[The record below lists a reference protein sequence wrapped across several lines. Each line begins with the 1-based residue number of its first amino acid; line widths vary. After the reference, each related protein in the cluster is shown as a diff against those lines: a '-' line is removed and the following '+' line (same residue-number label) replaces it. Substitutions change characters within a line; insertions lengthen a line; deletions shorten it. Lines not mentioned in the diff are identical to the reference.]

1 MPGPVTDRFD
11 DQFVRSALGIV
22 GGGDAERGFT
32 SIGTDTR
39 RLSAGAL
46 FVALVGERFDGHDH
60 LAAAQAAGARG
71 AVVRRGTPP
80 VPGLPMYEVDDT
92 LHAYGELAHA
102 HRMRIR
108 GPVIAVTGQNG
119 KTSTKEMLAAALGT
133 RWRTHRTPANDNNLV
148 GVPQT
153 ILAAPPETEALV
165 VEAGANLPGE
175 IARYRAIIAPD
186 IALVL
191 NAGAGH
197 LEGFGSVAGVVREKL
212 ELVREVPLAI
222 VGVVP
227 PELADGARAR
237 GAGRVITAGLVEA
250 DVTPDHVVMT
260 AHGAPRITKAGR
272 AFTLAARGK
281 HQAGNAMFVWAVA
294 EELGLDLD
302 AVARALETFTLPG
315 GRGELVEHGRMTIL
329 HDGYNAN
336 PESFRSA
343 IALADA
349 MRTGRRLVVVAGT
362 MRELGSESAA
372 LHQEVAA
379 ALAALGPEVLAL
391 VGDFVPAFAPWRATF
406 RGELL
411 ETPDAVAMGPLL
423 APRLRDDDLV
433 LLKGS
438 RGTALERILP
448 AILARAP
455 SA

>member
-1 MPGPVTDRFD
+1 MSSHFD
-11 DQFVRSALGIV
+11 DAFVHEALGIS
-22 GGGDAERGFT
+22 GGGDSARGYT
-32 SIGTDTR
+32 AISTDTR
-39 RLSAGAL
+39 RLPAGAL
-46 FVALVGERFDGHDH
+46 FVALAGERFDGHDH
-60 LAAAQAAGARG
+60 LLAAHAAGAAA

-80 VPGLPMYEVDDT
+80 VTDLPYYEVEDT
-92 LHAYGELAHA
+92 LRAYGELAHA

-108 GPVIAVTGQNG
+108 GPVIAITGQNG
-119 KTSTKEMLAAALGT
+119 KTSTKEMLAAALST

-153 ILAAPPETEALV
+153 ILAAPPDTEALV
-165 VEAGANLPGE
+165 IEAGANLPGE

-212 ELVREVPLAI
+212 ELARDVPVAI
-222 VGVVP
+222 VGVMP

-237 GAGRVITAGLVEA
+237 GARRVITAGLFDA
-250 DVTPDHVVMT
+250 DVTPDQVEMT
-260 AHGAPRITKAGR
+260 SAGVPRISKAGR
-272 AFTLAARGK
+272 TFTLAARGV
-281 HQAGNAMFVWAVA
+281 HQAGNAMFAWAVA

-302 AVARALETFTLPG
+302 AVAQALEAFTLPG
-315 GRGELVEHGRMTIL
+315 GRGELVEHGRMTIV

-343 IALADA
+343 IALAGA
-349 MRTGRRLVVVAGT
+349 MRAGRRLVFVAGT
-362 MRELGSESAA
+362 MRELGQESET
-372 LHQEVAA
+372 LHQEVAG
-379 ALAALGPEVLAL
+379 ALAELAPEVLAL
-391 VGDFVPAFAPWRATF
+391 VGDFVPAFVPWREGF

-411 ETPDAVAMGPLL
+411 EAPDAGMMGPLL
-423 APRLRDDDLV
+423 AARLQDDDLV

-455 SA
+455 ST

>member
-1 MPGPVTDRFD
+1 VSDRFD
-11 DQFVRSALGIV
+11 NRFVREALGLV
-22 GGGDAERGFT
+22 GGGDTAQGYT
-32 SIGTDTR
+32 AIGTDTR
-39 RLSAGAL
+39 RLPAGAL
-46 FVALVGERFDGHDH
+46 FVALAGERFDGHDH
-60 LAAAQAAGARG
+60 LAAARDAGARA

-80 VPGLPMYEVDDT
+80 VPGLPCYEVDDT
-92 LHAYGELAHA
+92 LRAYGDLAHA
-102 HRMRIR
+102 HRQRIH

-133 RWRTHRTPANDNNLV
+133 KWRTHRTPANDNNLV

-153 ILAAPPETEALV
+153 ILAAPADTEALV
-165 VEAGANLPGE
+165 IEAGANLPGE
-175 IARYRAIIAPD
+175 IARYRDIIDPD

-212 ELVREVPLAI
+212 ELTRDVPLAI

-227 PELADGARAR
+227 PELAEGARAR
-237 GAGRVITAGLVEA
+237 GARRVITAGLA
-250 DVTPDHVVMT
+250 DAEITPDRVEMT
-260 AHGAPRITKAGR
+260 PTGAPRITKAGR
-272 AFTLAARGK
+272 VFTLAARGG

-302 AVARALETFTLPG
+302 AVARALEAFTLPG
-315 GRGELVEHGRMTIL
+315 GRGELLEHGRMTIL

-343 IALADA
+343 IALAAA
-349 MRTGRRLVVVAGT
+349 MRAGRRLVVVAGT
-362 MRELGSESAA
+362 MRELGVESAA
-372 LHQEVAA
+372 LHREVAEG
-379 ALAALGPEVLAL
+379 LAELAPEVLAL
-391 VGDFVPAFAPWRATF
+391 VGEFVPAFAAWRAGF
-406 RGELL
+406 GGELL
-411 ETPDAVAMGPLL
+411 EAADAAAMGPLL

>member
-1 MPGPVTDRFD
+1 VTERFD
-11 DQFVRSALGIV
+11 DAFVRAALRIV
-22 GGGDAERGFT
+22 GGGEVAGGFPAI
-32 SIGTDTR
+32 STDTR
-39 RLSAGAL
+39 RLPPGAL

-60 LAAAQAAGARG
+60 LAAARDAGARA

-80 VPGLPMYEVDDT
+80 VPGLPCYAVDDT
-92 LHAYGELAHA
+92 LVAYGELAHA

-108 GPVIAVTGQNG
+108 GPVIAITGQNG

-165 VEAGANLPGE
+165 IEAGANLPGE

-212 ELVREVPLAI
+212 ELARDVPVAI
-222 VGVVP
+222 VGVIP
-227 PELADGARAR
+227 PGLADGARAR
-237 GAGRVITAGLVEA
+237 GARRVITAGLAEA
-250 DVTPDHVVMT
+250 DVMPDAVTVT
-260 AHGAPRITKAGR
+260 ASGAPRITKAGHT
-272 AFTLAARGK
+272 FTLAARGL
-281 HQAGNAMFVWAVA
+281 HQAGNAMFAWAVA
-294 EELGLDLD
+294 EELGLDLA
-302 AVARALETFTLPG
+302 AVAHALERFTLPG
-315 GRGELVEHGRMTIL
+315 GRGEVLDHGRMTIV

-336 PESFRSA
+336 PDSFRSA

-349 MRTGRRLVVVAGT
+349 MRPGRRLVVVAGT
-362 MRELGSESAA
+362 MRELGTESAA
-372 LHQEVAA
+372 LHQEVAGS
-379 ALAALGPEVLAL
+379 LARLAPEVLAL
-391 VGDFVPAFAPWRATF
+391 VGDFVPAFAPWRAGF
-406 RGELL
+406 QGELL
-411 ETPDAVAMGPLL
+411 ESPDAEAMGPLL
-423 APRLRDDDLV
+423 APRLREDDLV
-433 LLKGS
+433 VLKGS

>member
-1 MPGPVTDRFD
+1 MSTRFD
-11 DQFVRSALGIV
+11 DAFVHEALGIPR
-22 GGGDAERGFT
+22 GEDAERGYT
-32 SIGTDTR
+32 AISTDTR
-39 RLSAGAL
+39 RLPAGAL

-60 LAAAQAAGARG
+60 LAAAQAAGATA

-80 VPGLPMYEVDDT
+80 MPDLPYYEVDDT

-102 HRMRIR
+102 HRRRIR
-108 GPVIAVTGQNG
+108 GPVIAITGQNG

-153 ILAAPPETEALV
+153 ILAAPPDTEALV

-212 ELVREVPLAI
+212 ELTRDVPLAI

-227 PELADGARAR
+227 SELADGARAR
-237 GAGRVITAGLVEA
+237 GARRVITAGLRDA
-250 DVTPDHVVMT
+250 DVTPDQVEVT
-260 AHGAPRITKAGR
+260 NTGAPRITKAGR
-272 AFTLAARGK
+272 VFTLAARGT

-302 AVARALETFTLPG
+302 AVARALEAFTLPG
-315 GRGELVEHGRMTIL
+315 GRGELLEHGRVTIV

-343 IALADA
+343 IALAAA

-362 MRELGSESAA
+362 MRELGQESEA

-379 ALAALGPEVLAL
+379 ALAELAPAVLAL
-391 VGDFVPAFAPWRATF
+391 VGDFVPAFAPWREGF
-406 RGELL
+406 QGELL
-411 ETPDAVAMGPLL
+411 EAPDAETMGPLL
-423 APRLRDDDLV
+423 AARLQEDDLV

-455 SA
+455 ST

>member
-1 MPGPVTDRFD
+1 VSERFD
-11 DQFVRSALGIV
+11 DRFVRDALGIV
-22 GGGDAERGFT
+22 GGGDAARDYAA
-32 SIGTDTR
+32 IGTDTR
-39 RLSAGAL
+39 RLPAGAL

-60 LAAAQAAGARG
+60 LATARDAGARA

-80 VPGLPMYEVDDT
+80 VPGLPCYEVDDT
-92 LHAYGELAHA
+92 LRAYGDLAHA
-102 HRMRIR
+102 HRRRIR

-133 RWRTHRTPANDNNLV
+133 KWRTHRTPANDNNLV

-153 ILAAPPETEALV
+153 ILAAPADTEALV

-175 IARYRAIIAPD
+175 IARYREIIAPD

-212 ELVREVPLAI
+212 ELTRDVPLAI

-227 PELADGARAR
+227 PELADGARDRRAR
-237 GAGRVITAGLVEA
+237 RVITAGLTGA
-250 DVTPDHVVMT
+250 DVVPDRVEMLPS
-260 AHGAPRITKAGR
+260 GAPRITKSGR
-272 AFTLAARGK
+272 VFTLAARGS
-281 HQAGNAMFVWAVA
+281 HQAGNAMFVWAIA

-302 AVARALETFTLPG
+302 AVARALEGFTLPG
-315 GRGELVEHGRMTIL
+315 GRGELIEHGRMTIV

-343 IALADA
+343 IALAAA
-349 MRTGRRLVVVAGT
+349 MRPGRRLVVVAGT
-362 MRELGSESAA
+362 MRELGAESAA
-372 LHQEVAA
+372 LHREVAA
-379 ALAALGPEVLAL
+379 GLAALAPDVLAL
-391 VGDFVPAFAPWRATF
+391 VGEFVPAFAEWRGDF

-411 ETPDAVAMGPLL
+411 EAADAETMGPSL
-423 APRLRDDDLV
+423 APRLHGDDLV

>member
-1 MPGPVTDRFD
+1 VNERFD
-11 DQFVRSALGIV
+11 DRFVRDALGVI
-22 GGGDAERGFT
+22 GGGDAARGYT
-32 SIGTDTR
+32 AIATDTR
-39 RLSAGAL
+39 RLPPGAL

-60 LAAAQAAGARG
+60 LAAARDAGARA
-71 AVVRRGTPP
+71 AVVRRGTPA
-80 VPGLPMYEVDDT
+80 VPGLPCYEVEDT
-92 LHAYGELAHA
+92 LRAYGDLAHA
-102 HRMRIR
+102 HRRRIA
-108 GPVIAVTGQNG
+108 GPVIAITGQNG

-165 VEAGANLPGE
+165 IEAGANLPGE
-175 IARYRAIIAPD
+175 IARYREIIDPD

-212 ELVREVPLAI
+212 ELTRNVPLAI

-227 PELADGARAR
+227 PELADGARDR
-237 GAGRVITAGLVEA
+237 GARRVITAGLTGAEVVPERV
-250 DVTPDHVVMT
+250 DMTPS
-260 AHGAPRITKAGR
+260 GAPRVSRAGR
-272 AFTLAARGK
+272 TFTLAARGS

-302 AVARALETFTLPG
+302 AVAAALEVFTLPG
-315 GRGELVEHGRMTIL
+315 GRGEIVEHGRMTIV

-336 PESFRSA
+336 PDSFRSA
-343 IALADA
+343 IALAAA
-349 MRTGRRLVVVAGT
+349 MRAGRRLVVVAGT
-362 MRELGSESAA
+362 MRELGTESDA
-372 LHQEVAA
+372 LHREVAE
-379 ALAALGPEVLAL
+379 ALAGLAPEVLAL
-391 VGDFVPAFAPWRATF
+391 VGDFVPAFAPWREAF

-411 ETPDAVAMGPLL
+411 EAVDAETMGPRL
-423 APRLRDDDLV
+423 APRLQEGDLI